1 MNKTFRTILSCPKA
15 GFELSYGDHICAV
28 GSCFA
33 ENMSAKLQQGRFSTE
48 INPFGILYNPVS
60 IAETLQLQFG
70 EAPYPEENLVE
81 QNGMWHSFLH
91 HGKFAATSREALL
104 ENIHKSL
111 SETKKNAG
119 KCTRLLLTLGSA
131 TVYEYRETGKIV
143 ANCHKIPNS
152 HFNKKRLSVEECM
165 AALLPAL
172 QQLKQE
178 NPMLEIIIS
187 VSPVRH
193 LRDGFTENQLSKSTL
208 LLACDALQKQLPFV
222 HYFPAYELLMD
233 DLRDYRFFNADM
245 IHPNDMAIEYI
256 WEQFM
261 HSFFSEETEK
271 IYAAVSELE
280 RLKAHRPH
288 HPGSE
293 ESEQLKSKIV
303 EKEAALQ
310 AKYPFLR

>member
-1 MNKTFRTILSCPKA
+1 
-15 GFELSYGDHICAV
+15 
-28 GSCFA
+28 
-33 ENMSAKLQQGRFSTE
+33 
-48 INPFGILYNPVS
+48 
-60 IAETLQLQFG
+60 
-70 EAPYPEENLVE
+70 
-81 QNGMWHSFLH
+81 
-91 HGKFAATSREALL
+91 
-104 ENIHKSL
+104 
-111 SETKKNAG
+111 
-119 KCTRLLLTLGSA
+119 
-131 TVYEYRETGKIV
+131 
-143 ANCHKIPNS
+143 
-152 HFNKKRLSVEECM
+152 M

-261 HSFFSEETEK
+261 HSFFSEETGK

-293 ESEQLKSKIV
+293 ESDRLKSKID